1 MEVLNWVILIK
12 TWRLRTSL
20 VVQRLRLPSSAGAGI
35 QYASRLKKPR
45 HKTND
50 IVNKLKTLKMG
61 RKTPGG
67 ERNSQVSLLEQGSP
81 TSGI

>member
-20 VVQRLRLPSSAGAGI
+20 VVQRLRLPSNAGAGI
-35 QYASRLKKPR
+35 QYASRPKKPR

-50 IVNKLKTLKMG
+50 TVNKLKTLKWEEE
-61 RKTPGG
+61 KH
-67 ERNSQVSLLEQGSP
+67 LEMKE
-81 TSGI
+81 ILK